1 MNRMRIVFVAF
12 LATISARWL
21 LAGSV
26 ASAPCGWLAPPAT
39 PMAYAGLSGIGTMSV
54 ALLLATRPVAFAPW
68 PCIALTCPR
77 AAARPASRRHVSAK
91 ACRISKP

>member
-21 LAGSV
+21 LA
-26 ASAPCGWLAPPAT
+26 A
-39 PMAYAGLSGIGTMSV
+39 
-54 ALLLATRPVAFAPW
+54 RPVAFAPW

-77 AAARPASRRHVSAK
+77 AAARPASRRHDAAK
-91 ACRISKP
+91 ACRMSKP